1 MAIDEPAFQ
10 WDRPRHQP
18 AFRWAWAEINEFDR
32 VLHKDGVRVL
42 VPLPGAE
49 FESFDPQTDR
59 LALYEMLARTE
70 LTEDG
75 FLDFAHRF
83 GRLGKGAE
91 EHGTLL
97 ADPSAG
103 DTASPPHEG
112 SPPMEPFKVWIRNAA
127 WLREA
132 LRIRG
137 MIEANDEKGL
147 AEVFFWYENRFYFSV
162 FRAKGL
168 CDALQI
174 LPSLDEAENKSGP
187 ELRKTITD
195 FYVKDGFVLQAGAGN
210 PIRPGEMKRPAQVWL
225 DDLVSGRLA
234 DLASPVMLR
243 NWKRNTAHLAVQPH
257 SLLGAIWLQFANAI
271 QHHKF
276 PRTCP
281 ECGRAFEVAP
291 GTNRSDR
298 LTCSDSCRSKALRV
312 RRERARQLFAGGKTI
327 KAIAAELGSEAKTVK
342 GWVAGQKKQM
352 PKRQYA
358 PNEGD

>member
-18 AFRWAWAEINEFDR
+18 AFRWAWATIHEYDR
-32 VLHKDGVRVL
+32 ALHKDGVRVL
-42 VPLPGAE
+42 IPLPGAE
-49 FESFDPQTDR
+49 FESFDPQADR
-59 LALYEMLARTE
+59 IAVYEELARTE

-75 FLDFAHRF
+75 FLAFAHRF

-97 ADPSAG
+97 ADPSATG
-103 DTASPPHEG
+103 TATPPHEG
-112 SPPMEPFKVWIRNAA
+112 SPPMEPFRSWTRNAA

-132 LRIRG
+132 LRVRAL
-137 MIEANDEKGL
+137 IEANDERGL
-147 AEVFFWYENRFYFSV
+147 EEVFMWYGNQFYFSV
-162 FRAKGL
+162 FRSAAL

-174 LPSLDEAENKSGP
+174 LPSLDEAERKAGP
-187 ELRKTITD
+187 DLRKSLTD
-195 FYVKDGFVLQAGAGN
+195 FYVRDGFVLQAGVGN
-210 PIRPGEMKRPAQVWL
+210 PIRLGEWKRPAQIWL
-225 DDLVSGRLA
+225 EDLVTSWLT
-234 DLASPVMLR
+234 DLASPVMSR

-298 LTCSDSCRSKALRV
+298 VTCSDSCRSKALRV
-312 RRERARQLFAGGKTI
+312 RRERARQMYVDGKTI
-327 KAIAAELGSEAKTVK
+327 KAIAGELGSEAKTVK
-342 GWVAGQKKQM
+342 GWIVGHKK
-352 PKRQYA
+352 
-358 PNEGD
+358 